1 MRVLLTGAAGLIGRA
16 TSALLARRGHQVLAT
31 DLRPMPARLHELRW
45 QRLDVRHGASVKQ
58 AFRSFEPDAVVHLA
72 ARHFI
77 PDCNRFP
84 VATLNSNVIGL
95 QSVIEGLREIPGRKL
110 VFASSAAVYG
120 ASRQPLRE
128 TAALDPDDVYGVSKL
143 VGEQLCE
150 LASRQL
156 PDAQLVG
163 LRLFNTIGPEDPNQ
177 HLIPRLIE
185 ECSRGADR
193 VRLGNLETVRDYIYV
208 EDVAEAILAALQLTT
223 HGFTVVN
230 VGTGVGRSVR
240 EVVAAF
246 ERLLDRP
253 LQVAS
258 TAAQRRAVDRPLL
271 VADRTRAGELFGWEP
286 RVSFQDGLAR
296 VLRAAGLPVARTTGS
311 VGAVEALSFA

>member
-1 MRVLLTGAAGLIGRA
+1 M
-16 TSALLARRGHQVLAT
+16 
-31 DLRPMPARLHELRW
+31 
-45 QRLDVRHGASVKQ
+45 
-58 AFRSFEPDAVVHLA
+58 
-72 ARHFI
+72 
-77 PDCNRFP
+77 
-84 VATLNSNVIGL
+84 
-95 QSVIEGLREIPGRKL
+95 
-110 VFASSAAVYG
+110 FASSAAVYG
-120 ASRQPLRE
+120 PSEQPLRE

-156 PDAQLVG
+156 PDAQLVA

-177 HLIPRLIE
+177 HLIPRLIGE
-185 ECSRGADR
+185 LSQGADR

-208 EDVAEAILAALQLTT
+208 DDVAEAILAALAQTT

-230 VGTGVGRSVR
+230 VGTGVGRSVS

-271 VADRTRAGELFGWEP
+271 VADRARAGELFGWEP
-286 RVSFQDGLAR
+286 RCPSRTVSHACCAPR
-296 VLRAAGLPVARTTGS
+296 VCRWRGRRTRSTPS
-311 VGAVEALSFA
+311 RRCRWPDVRTDEIERISSCR